1 MAAVIGRLLA
11 ALLQGDEL
19 VAEIDEGH
27 VIALAAQFELEQP
40 APEGQRLL
48 DVADL
53 ERYMVEAYDAWSFGI
68 CHCPLLWWSD

>member
-19 VAEIDEGH
+19 IAEIDEGH
-27 VIALAAQFELEQP
+27 VVALAAQFELEQP

-53 ERYMVEAYDAWSFGI
+53 QRDMVEAHDARFCGL
-68 CHCPLLWWSD
+68 CHRPLLC